1 MTTAAVGLA
10 LTGLD
15 AESGLADLTD
25 LARRRQRV
33 DAWQAPAY
41 KISKISTCTVVHRLH
56 KCDTMVSNV
65 SKL

>member
-15 AESGLADLTD
+15 AESGLADLAD

-33 DAWQAPAY
+33 DAWQAPAN
-41 KISKISTCTVVHRLH
+41 KISKI
-56 KCDTMVSNV
+56 
-65 SKL
+65 

>member
-33 DAWQAPAY
+33 DAWQAPANKIL
-41 KISKISTCTVVHRLH
+41 KISIHVH
-56 KCDTMVSNV
+56 
-65 SKL
+65 